1 MLRIFKTITIEV
13 TRDSVRS
20 DLDEVA
26 ARRVDKVS
34 FVKTDYELIQI
45 LFDEGTA
52 PFVISLVGLAMVAGG
67 TRAVCRPIFTV
78 RGVYHLIPLVKSMLL
93 IEMIARD
100 ALHFIHMN
108 RGWGT
113 CKILS

>member
-45 LFDEGTA
+45 LFDEGAA

-67 TRAVCRPIFTV
+67 TRAVCVDP
-78 RGVYHLIPLVKSMLL
+78 YLL
-93 IEMIARD
+93 YAECTISFRS
-100 ALHFIHMN
+100 LN
-108 RGWGT
+108 R
-113 CKILS
+113 CF